1 MQRTEKT
8 SRKTARTIALAVGA
22 ASMLALPVAL
32 EFRLK
37 QATQPLTDAWQHL
50 PIEPRRSTLLGI
62 SFRSPQVDVLG
73 LDARTT
79 LQTLLTYPFQLI
91 RLGAY
96 WNRIEPEPGIFLT
109 DELDWQIDAA
119 ERAGKRIIL
128 CVGPLKTFSYPE
140 FFVPAHHLKYSL
152 PEHILVKP
160 SAYPSLL
167 TAATA
172 FITRLVERYKHRQ
185 GIVAWQLEHEAVDPL
200 GVEHSWR
207 LHTAFVEKELAALRR
222 ADPTR
227 PIMMNGFLPASL
239 PVRLSQWWQ
248 TRDQGDSLAIAQRMA
263 DIVGIDYY
271 PRHALTTI
279 GTKTLYLDGSCRGR
293 LLPLP
298 GRGCAPW
305 QQRRRKQLFTWTR
318 AHGQKLMISEGQ
330 AEPWETVT
338 TPPNPD
344 KRGMYSC
351 LPEQVINNY
360 NTCMGW
366 SQQEAPLYAYLFWGA
381 EYWML
386 RKQCADSSYLH
397 AFARILENS

>member
-1 MQRTEKT
+1 MQRTAKA
-8 SRKTARTIALAVGA
+8 SRKTLRTIALGIGA
-22 ASMLALPVAL
+22 ASLLTVPLALEV
-32 EFRLK
+32 RLK

-62 SFRSPQVDVLG
+62 SFRSPQVAVLG

-79 LQTLLTYPFQLI
+79 LRTLLTYPFQLI

-96 WNRIEPEPGIFLT
+96 WNRMEPEPGIFYT

-119 ERAGKRIIL
+119 ERAGMYIIL

-140 FFVPAHHLKYSL
+140 FFVPAHHLRY
-152 PEHILVKP
+152 PFREHTLVKP

-167 TAATA
+167 MAATE
-172 FITRLVERYKHRQ
+172 FITRLVERYKHRK

-207 LHTAFVEKELAALRR
+207 LDAAFVEKEVEALRK

-227 PIMMNGFLPASL
+227 PMMLNGFLPTSL
-239 PVRLSQWWQ
+239 PVRLSQWWR
-248 TRDQGDSLAIAQRMA
+248 TRDQGDSLAVAQRMA

-271 PRHALTTI
+271 PRHALMTV
-279 GTKTLYLDGSCRGR
+279 GTKTLYLDGSKS
-293 LLPLP
+293 
-298 GRGCAPW
+298 PW
-305 QQRRRKQLFTWTR
+305 QQRRQKQLFAR
-318 AHGQKLMISEGQ
+318 ARTHEQKLMIAEGQ

-344 KRGMYSC
+344 RQG
-351 LPEQVINNY
+351 
-360 NTCMGW
+360 
-366 SQQEAPLYAYLFWGA
+366 
-381 EYWML
+381 
-386 RKQCADSSYLH
+386 
-397 AFARILENS
+397 